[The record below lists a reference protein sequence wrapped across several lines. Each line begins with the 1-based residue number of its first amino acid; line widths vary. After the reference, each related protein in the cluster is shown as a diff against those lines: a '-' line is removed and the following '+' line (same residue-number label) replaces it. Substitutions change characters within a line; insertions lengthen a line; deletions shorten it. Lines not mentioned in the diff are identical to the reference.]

1 METQNILKKT
11 PLYQWH
17 ESQGGRMVPFA
28 GYSLPVQ
35 YEKGIIAEHNAVR
48 NGAGLFDVSHMGE
61 IVISGKDA
69 LQNIQ
74 YLLTNDFSMMKTG
87 RVRYTLLCNEQG
99 GILDDLVVYKMDE
112 YNYMLVVNAANREK
126 DAAWIRSR
134 LSGAVS
140 FDDISD
146 NLGQIALQGPLSETI
161 LRSVS
166 NTIPLK
172 YYSFIER
179 GKFEGISC
187 LVSRTG
193 YTGEDGFEFYC
204 KNEDIL
210 LLWEKLLAAGK
221 NAVSSNEAG
230 TNAAA
235 MSQDGLVP
243 CGLGARDTLRL
254 EAGMPL
260 YGHEM
265 DETITPFEAGLSF
278 AIKMEKPDFIG
289 KAALEGKT
297 NPSRIRTGIE
307 ITGRG
312 IVREACPVFYQG
324 RQIGIT
330 TSGSFCPYLEK
341 AFAMALVDV
350 ESAVPGTGYQDTWHQ
365 GALVEAEVRGRMI
378 EGKICAIPFYKR

>member
-1 METQNILKKT
+1 MEAQNILKKT

-17 ESQGGRMVPFA
+17 ESHGGRMVPFA

-48 NGAGLFDVSHMGE
+48 NMAGIFDVSHMGE
-61 IVISGKDA
+61 FVISGKDA

-74 YLLTNDFSMMKTG
+74 NLLTNDFTNMKTG
-87 RVRYTLLCNEQG
+87 RVRYTMLCNDKG

-112 YNYMLVVNAANREK
+112 FLYILVVNAANREK

-134 LSGAVS
+134 LFGAVS
-140 FDDISD
+140 FYDISD
-146 NLGQIALQGPLSETI
+146 SLGQIALQGPLSEAI

-179 GKFEGISC
+179 GKIGEISC
-187 LVSRTG
+187 MVSRTG

-204 KNEDIL
+204 KNEDTL
-210 LLWEKLLAAGK
+210 LLWEILLEAGK

-230 TNAAA
+230 TKVAL
-235 MSQDGLVP
+235 SQGEAELIP

-278 AIKMEKPDFIG
+278 AVKMEKMDFIG
-289 KAALEGKT
+289 KAALEGKI
-297 NPSRIRTGIE
+297 NPSRIRIGIE

-312 IVREACPVFYQG
+312 IVREASPVFYQG

-350 ESAVPGTGYQDTWHQ
+350 ETAVPGTWHQ
-365 GALVEAEVRGRMI
+365 GALVESEVRGRMI
-378 EGKICAIPFYKR
+378 EGKICAIPFYKRS

>member
-1 METQNILKKT
+1 MEALNNLRKT

-17 ESQGGRMVPFA
+17 ESHGGRMVPFA

-48 NGAGLFDVSHMGE
+48 NRAGLFDVSHMGE
-61 IVISGKDA
+61 LVISGKDA

-74 YLLTNDFSMMKTG
+74 YLVTNDFSKMKTG
-87 RVRYTLLCNEQG
+87 RVRYTLLCNEKG

-112 YNYMLVVNAANREK
+112 NLYMLVVNASNREK

-140 FDDISD
+140 FDDISE
-146 NLGQIALQGPLSETI
+146 NLSQIALQGPLSEAI
-161 LRSVS
+161 LSSVS
-166 NTIPLK
+166 NAIPLK

-179 GKFEGISC
+179 GKFGDISC
-187 LVSRTG
+187 MVSRTG
-193 YTGEDGFEFYC
+193 YTGEDGFELYC
-204 KNEDIL
+204 KNEDAP

-221 NAVSSNEAG
+221 NVALSQGEAE
-230 TNAAA
+230 
-235 MSQDGLVP
+235 LIP

-265 DETITPFEAGLSF
+265 DETSTPFEAGLSF
-278 AIKMEKPDFIG
+278 AVKMEKPDFIG

-297 NPSRIRTGIE
+297 SPSRIRVGIE

-312 IVREACPVFYQG
+312 IVREAAPVFYQG

-341 AFAMALVDV
+341 AFAMAFVDV
-350 ESAVPGTGYQDTWHQ
+350 ENVVPGTWHL
-365 GALVEAEVRGRMI
+365 GTAVEAEVRGRMI
-378 EGKICAIPFYKR
+378 EGKICAIPFYKRK